1 MCTAPVAISCA
12 AAEGIYLQSAEKEI
26 IDPFI
31 TKRLTSSLWGRV
43 HGEAVTV
50 ITTLFLLNFFD
61 MLHGL
66 VTYLCSTIS
75 RTNLYLQTS
84 LEGPILYLAATSAVL

>member
-1 MCTAPVAISCA
+1 MCTAPVAFSCA

-31 TKRLTSSLWGRV
+31 TKRPTSSAWGRA

-50 ITTLFLLNFFD
+50 IVAISLLNFYD
-61 MLHGL
+61 LLHEL
-66 VTYLCSTIS
+66 VTSLCSAIS
-75 RTNLYLQTS
+75 HANLYH
-84 LEGPILYLAATSAVL
+84 